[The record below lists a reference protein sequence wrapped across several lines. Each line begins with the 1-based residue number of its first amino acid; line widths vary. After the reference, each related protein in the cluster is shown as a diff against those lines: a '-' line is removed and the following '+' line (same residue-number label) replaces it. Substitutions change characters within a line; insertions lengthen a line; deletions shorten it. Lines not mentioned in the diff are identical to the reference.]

1 MRTSA
6 VLLLLCVHFLSAQR
20 PSPYANENARPSAP
34 WVTNAVIYEIYPR
47 AFSPEGNFA
56 GIQKKLPELKKL
68 GVTVLW
74 LMPIHPV
81 GLEKRKGSLGSS
93 YSIADYYGIN
103 PEYGTLDDFK
113 KLLNAAHAQG
123 LKLVIDLVANHT
135 SWDSKML
142 RTHPE
147 WFTHDS
153 TGAIVAPVADWS
165 DVADLNYDNAELR
178 SYMIAMMKYWVKEV
192 GIDGFRCDVAEM
204 VPTDFWEAA
213 RATLDSVKPVMML
226 AEGQYPEHHV
236 KAFDLT
242 YSWNLYGD
250 LGPILDGKKSA
261 TEIDTLLA
269 REAAAYPKGSLRL
282 RFSSNH
288 DENAWDKPDVVKF
301 GVPGAKLA
309 AVLVNTMPGVP
320 LLYNGQEAGSPVA
333 LGLFEKFNI
342 DWKADATFR
351 PFYEK
356 LYALRR
362 THPSLVSG
370 NYASVKS
377 NQPDRV
383 IAFVR
388 SSGKDRLLMLMN
400 TANEA
405 VTTSVTLPAGFEG
418 KSLTDLL
425 SGNKVEMKSGTIV
438 LPAKAAF
445 ILIAR

>member
-1 MRTSA
+1 MRSTII
-6 VLLLLCVHFLSAQR
+6 LLLLCVHVLSAQR
-20 PSPYANENARPSAP
+20 PSPYANETARPSAP
-34 WVTNAVIYEIYPR
+34 WVTNAVIYEIYTR

-56 GIQKKLPELKKL
+56 GIEKRLPELKKL

-81 GLEKRKGSLGSS
+81 GLEKRKGSLGSP

-103 PEYGTLDDFK
+103 PEFGTLQDFK
-113 KLLNAAHAQG
+113 KLLAAAHKQG
-123 LKLVIDLVANHT
+123 FKLVIDLVANHT

-142 RTHPE
+142 REHPE
-147 WFTHDS
+147 WFTKDS
-153 TGAIVAPVADWS
+153 TGTIIAPVADWS
-165 DVADLNYDNAELR
+165 DVADLNYDNPELR
-178 SYMIAMMKYWVKEV
+178 AYMIAMMKYWVKEV

-213 RATLDSVKPVMML
+213 RAALDSVKPVLML

-250 LGPILDGKKSA
+250 LGPILDAKKDA

-301 GVPGAKLA
+301 GTAGAKLA

-320 LLYNGQEAGSPVA
+320 LLYNGQETGSPVA
-333 LGLFEKFNI
+333 LGLFEKFNV
-342 DWKADATFR
+342 DWKADASFR

-356 LYALRR
+356 LYAVRR
-362 THPSLVSG
+362 AHPALVTG
-370 NYASVKS
+370 TYASVKS
-377 NQPDRV
+377 DRSDRV
-383 IAFVR
+383 IAFAR
-388 SSGKDRLLMLMN
+388 KSEKDHLLMLLN
-400 TANEA
+400 TANEP
-405 VTTSVTLPAGFEG
+405 VTAAVTLPDGFAG
-418 KSLTDLL
+418 KKLTDLL
-425 SGNKVEMKSGTIV
+425 SGATVPVKSGSIV
-438 LPAKAAF
+438 LPAKAAY
-445 ILIAR
+445 IVTTK